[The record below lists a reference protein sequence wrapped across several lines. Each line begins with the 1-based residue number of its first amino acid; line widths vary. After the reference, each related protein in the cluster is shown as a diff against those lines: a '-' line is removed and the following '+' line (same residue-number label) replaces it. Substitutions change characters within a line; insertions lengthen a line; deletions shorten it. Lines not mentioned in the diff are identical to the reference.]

1 MDNIAIIGNA
11 IVDKIKTINSYPKE
25 GMLVN
30 INYISSSV
38 GGCLCNTGINLKTL
52 DKDNINVVAF
62 SKVGNDFEG
71 EFILNTLK
79 KYQLDISNIIIDK
92 DNIQTGFTD
101 VMTSSNGN
109 RTFFHYKGTNKTF
122 SINDIN
128 LDYFKN
134 NPCLVHVGYL
144 MLLDYFDAENKEYGT
159 NMALLLNILKGYGCK
174 ISIDLVSEDTSRFSK
189 VVKPSLKYCDYL
201 IINEVEASLLTN
213 IKVRD
218 NNNNLLLNNLKDIM
232 ILLKKEFNNLEKIII
247 HSPEIGI
254 ILENNK
260 FYILGSL
267 ILPKDFIKGSVGAGD
282 AFAAGCLYGIANNF
296 DNYKILKIASA
307 TAANNLT
314 SYDSI
319 SSAKSYDE
327 IIKLDSLYKRLTF
340 KED

>member
-11 IVDKIKTINSYPKE
+11 IVDNIKTINSYPKE

-38 GGCLCNTGINLKTL
+38 GGCLCNAGINLKTL
-52 DKDNINVVAF
+52 DKHNINVVAF

-109 RTFFHYKGTNKTF
+109 RTFFHFKGTNKTF
-122 SINDIN
+122 CINDIN

-134 NPCLVHVGYL
+134 NPCLVHIGYL
-144 MLLDYFDAENKEYGT
+144 MLLDWFDLENKDNGT
-159 NMALLLNILKGYGCK
+159 NMAQLLSILKSYGCK
-174 ISIDLVSEDTSRFSK
+174 ISIDLVSEDSPRFIR
-189 VVKPSLKYCDYL
+189 VVKPSLKYIDYL
-201 IINEVEASLLTN
+201 IINEVEASLLSKINVRDIDNNLIVEN
-213 IKVRD
+213 IKQ
-218 NNNNLLLNNLKDIM
+218 IM
-232 ILLKKEFNNLEKIII
+232 ILINKEFPNIKKIII

-296 DNYKILKIASA
+296 DNYKILKIASS

-319 SSAKSYDE
+319 SSAKSYEE
-327 IIKLDSLYKRLTF
+327 IIKLDNLYKRLTF